1 MRSNVQT
8 VGSLFS
14 EMHSVSLVRRSRVCY
29 RPAATPH
36 SLVMESSSTLWANM
50 ALVAQLKTQPSLLG
64 QVAAHAAANKGERRV
79 LEKCQVCPRGVFFTT
94 KPKQQGHGLVGL
106 EVAELQELH
115 VARRG
120 DDAGPRVDRQVPL
133 GAECNDTLTL
143 AAPAQ
148 KTCIAFTVR
157 LIDCMSTS
165 KEKGSQSRAGG
176 TFGPSASSSMAA
188 PPPPPAATGAASGI
202 AAATE
207 FSGEPPAIC
216 AILRWRAITGQLQ
229 QSQPLWSSE
238 PPLLALL
245 SRASLC
251 RAPVQE
257 SSSCI
262 GVADEDKP

>member
-1 MRSNVQT
+1 MSSGTITSSAAYCSCSAVRVCADQFDMRSNVQT

-36 SLVMESSSTLWANM
+36 SLVVESSSTLWANM

-143 AAPAQ
+143 AAPAHKDMHRLHRPVDRLHVHKQ
-148 KTCIAFTVR
+148 REGFTV
-157 LIDCMSTS
+157 
-165 KEKGSQSRAGG
+165 KG
-176 TFGPSASSSMAA
+176 
-188 PPPPPAATGAASGI
+188 
-202 AAATE
+202 
-207 FSGEPPAIC
+207 
-216 AILRWRAITGQLQ
+216 WRH
-229 QSQPLWSSE
+229 
-238 PPLLALL
+238 
-245 SRASLC
+245 
-251 RAPVQE
+251 V
-257 SSSCI
+257 
-262 GVADEDKP
+262 